1 MQGSSGDTDIEITLM
16 DMGRGRKVGGS
27 MERVAWKLTLPSVKQ
42 ITKGNLLYDSGNSNQ
57 GSVEGWE
64 GGRFKRAGTYV
75 YLWLSIHTWRGLK
88 GWQGMGLRKIC

>member
-64 GGRFKRAGTYV
+64 GGREVQEGRDICIPMAEYTYMERTKRLAGN
-75 YLWLSIHTWRGLK
+75 GP
-88 GWQGMGLRKIC
+88 